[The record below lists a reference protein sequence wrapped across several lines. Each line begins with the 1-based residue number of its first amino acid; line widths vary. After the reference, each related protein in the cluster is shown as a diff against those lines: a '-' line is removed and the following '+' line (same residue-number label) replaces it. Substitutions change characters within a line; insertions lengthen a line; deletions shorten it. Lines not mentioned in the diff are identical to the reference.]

1 MLIVP
6 KNGKR
11 YPIIIDLISSCIEVR
26 RDFTDYYDD
35 KMRRVQRKVDNLRKA
50 ALSLLFHLIDL
61 IEKFCFFVEDN
72 SKLDEKETTFLER
85 MRLQIMR
92 NLEITIRN
100 LHISYE
106 TISTTK
112 LGHPFSF
119 GLTIYHLEMMVKD
132 D

>member
-1 MLIVP
+1 
-6 KNGKR
+6 
-11 YPIIIDLISSCIEVR
+11 
-26 RDFTDYYDD
+26 
-35 KMRRVQRKVDNLRKA
+35 MRRVQRKVDNLRKA
-50 ALSLLFHLIDL
+50 ALSLWINLVDKPFFLF
-61 IEKFCFFVEDN
+61 FEDN

-119 GLTIYHLEMMVKD
+119 GLTIYHLEMMVR
-132 D
+132 